1 MSDRETT
8 PQGGIFGGQNMQ
20 DAERREQEREER
32 NAEREQEQQDKA
44 SAAQKDTEKDYAEW
58 QRQNP
63 DNNITH
69 DPMDADNRKQERDR
83 WEARQ
88 QDQRDQERA
97 AKEREEAEKQRK
109 AEQEKAQSHGGSWLN
124 RSVTADLAGVAKAV
138 AGGKELTG
146 QNSLTS
152 SLAQLI
158 EKGQAKAQAQLTQ
171 EQERDRENQR

>member
-1 MSDRETT
+1 MNEKDTII
-8 PQGGIFGGQNMQ
+8 QGEIFGGQNVQ
-20 DAERREQEREER
+20 DAERRANEREEQ
-32 NAEREQEQQDKA
+32 NAERELDQQDKA
-44 SAAQKDTEKDYAEW
+44 RAAQKSAEMDYAEW

-88 QDQRDQERA
+88 QEEREKAAHAREAEEKRKAQE
-97 AKEREEAEKQRK
+97 KERSQ
-109 AEQEKAQSHGGSWLN
+109 GGSWLN
-124 RSVTADLAGVAKAV
+124 RSVTADLASVAKAV

-146 QNSLTS
+146 PNSLTS

-158 EKGQAKAQAQLTQ
+158 EKGQAKAQEQLAQ
-171 EQERDRENQR
+171 EKERDRENQR